1 MNSKDAK
8 QEGEPTLWSFT
19 IDKKSK
25 FIQGDL
31 VKILDDEGNVLD
43 YGYLIK
49 DMWEEN
55 GMPLVRLKTQRTD
68 KTLEMVLT
76 NAIQKV

>member
-1 MNSKDAK
+1 MSLKDAK

-19 IDKKSK
+19 IDKKTK
-25 FIQGDL
+25 FMQGDL

-55 GMPLVRLKTQRTD
+55 GMPLIKLKTQRTD

-76 NAIQKV
+76 NAIKKV

>member
-1 MNSKDAK
+1 MSSKDAK
-8 QEGEPTLWSFT
+8 QGEEHTLWSFT
-19 IDKKSK
+19 INKKTK
-25 FIQGDL
+25 FLQGDL

-43 YGYLIK
+43 YAYLIK

-55 GMPLVRLKTQRTD
+55 GMPLVKLKTQRTD

-76 NAIQKV
+76 NAIKKV

>member
-19 IDKKSK
+19 IDKKTK
-25 FIQGDL
+25 LIQGDL
-31 VKILDDEGNVLD
+31 VQIMDEEGNVMD

-49 DMWEEN
+49 DMWEEH
-55 GMPLVRLKTQRTD
+55 GMPLIRLKTQRTD
-68 KTLEMVLT
+68 RDLEMVLT
-76 NAIQKV
+76 NAIKKV

>member
-19 IDKKSK
+19 ISKKCK